1 MPDYSKYI
9 TFIKSL
15 SPHTRSVEAGA
26 VFGSNS
32 PVLSRCLEPFSNV
45 TYCLSIKGSCQM
57 DRVVPNK
64 DSVSTQNTCI
74 DNLLWIK
81 NGAMCPAPKSS
92 YEKQTQTPERFLK
105 TC

>member
-15 SPHTRSVEAGA
+15 SPHTRSMEVGA

-32 PVLSRCLEPFSNV
+32 PVLTGCLEPFSSV
-45 TYCLSIKGSCQM
+45 TYCLSIKGYCQM
-57 DRVVPNK
+57 EQVVPNK
-64 DSVSTQNTCI
+64 DSVSMQ
-74 DNLLWIK
+74 NLLCIK
-81 NGAMCPAPKSS
+81 NGAMCPTPKSS